1 MNKIAYESIGTLAT
15 EFFTNIFYGYE
26 DYVT

>member
-1 MNKIAYESIGTLAT
+1 MNKIAYESIRTLIA
-15 EFFTNIFYGYE
+15 EFFMNIFYGYE